1 MIDGYVPWAFM
12 VGLLI
17 GGGFAWIFLKNRT
30 SQKIAEGLQPL
41 QTELAVTGERIIA
54 RDIELQGLSADKQK
68 LEAEI
73 EKLRLTLLQ
82 EIQEKA
88 SALKEAEQ
96 IGGYRELLLNK
107 EQQIKNLQDE
117 ITSLKQFQAELETT
131 LYKERQGM
139 EEKIALLNEAAHKM
153 EDAFK
158 SLSAECL
165 KSNNQQ
171 FLDLAR
177 TTLEKY
183 QSEAKGDLEQRQKA
197 VEGTI
202 SPLKEAL
209 EKYIQQVQAMEM
221 SRQQAYGSLTQ
232 HLENMAVTEKL
243 LHQETGNLVKALR
256 SPQVRGRWGE
266 ITLKRVAELAGMS
279 GHCDFFEQES
289 VNSEEGKM
297 RPDMVVRLPNKKIVV
312 VDSKAPLQSY
322 LDSLDSQTEEE
333 RKAKLNDHARLIQTH
348 MQKLSAKNYWDQFPE
363 APEFVI
369 LFLPGEN
376 FFSAALEQ
384 NPYLI
389 EEGVVQKVILATPT
403 TLITLLRAVAYGWR
417 QEALAENAQAI
428 SEIGKA
434 LYERLVRLASH
445 FAELGKHL
453 DKSMHSYNEAVAS
466 LESRVLPAARRFKEL
481 GISSKANVPE
491 LSPLE
496 KKARYFQSPELLA
509 EKEEETSSPQST
521 TP

>member
-1 MIDGYVPWAFM
+1 ME
-12 VGLLI
+12 LEI
-17 GGGFAWIFLKNRT
+17 GQLR
-30 SQKIAEGLQPL
+30 
-41 QTELAVTGERIIA
+41 QTV
-54 RDIELQGLSADKQK
+54 
-68 LEAEI
+68 
-73 EKLRLTLLQ
+73 LQ
-82 EIQEKA
+82 ESREKA

-96 IGGYRELLLNK
+96 INEFRERLRDREEELRGLR
-107 EQQIKNLQDE
+107 EE
-117 ITSLKQFQAELETT
+117 ITALKQLQAELETT
-131 LYKERQGM
+131 LHKERQGL
-139 EEKIALLNEAAHKM
+139 EEKVALLDEAAQKM

-158 SLSAECL
+158 ALSAECL

-177 TTLEKY
+177 ATLEKY

-197 VEGTI
+197 VEGTVA
-202 SPLKEAL
+202 PLKEAL
-209 EKYIQQVQAMEM
+209 EKYVQQVQAMEM
-221 SRQQAYGSLTQ
+221 SRQQAYGSLSQ
-232 HLENMAVTEKL
+232 HLENMAVTEKQL
-243 LHQETGNLVKALR
+243 QQETGNLVKALR

-279 GHCDFFEQES
+279 EHCDFFEQET
-289 VNSEEGKM
+289 VNGEEGKL
-297 RPDMVVRLPNKKIVV
+297 RPDMVVRLPNNKLVV

-322 LDSLDSQTEEE
+322 LDSLESPAEEA
-333 RKAKLNDHARLIQTH
+333 RKTKLQDHARLIQSH

-389 EEGVVQKVILATPT
+389 EEGVNQRVILATPT

-428 SEIGKA
+428 SEMGKT
-434 LYERLVRLASH
+434 LYERLVRLAVH
-445 FAELGKHL
+445 FADLGRHL
-453 DKSMHSYNEAVAS
+453 DKSMHSYNEAVGS

-491 LSPLE
+491 LGPLE
-496 KKARYFQSPELLA
+496 KKARNFQSAEFYV
-509 EKEEETSSPQST
+509 EKEGEEAL
-521 TP
+521 

>member
-1 MIDGYVPWAFM
+1 VIPSFTLFAF
-12 VGLLI
+12 I
-17 GGGFAWIFLKNRT
+17 GGLIIGAGLAWLVLRMKT
-30 SQKIAEGLQPL
+30 SQNISEALQPW
-41 QTELAVTGERIIA
+41 QSELAVVGERLKA
-54 RDIELQGLSADKQK
+54 RDAEIQGISSENQK
-68 LEAEI
+68 LELDV
-73 EKLRLTLLQ
+73 EKLRQTLHQ
-82 EIQEKA
+82 ESQEKA
-88 SALKEAEQ
+88 AAIKEAEQ
-96 IGGYRELLLNK
+96 ISELRGR
-107 EQQIKNLQDE
+107 LQDRE
-117 ITSLKQFQAELETT
+117 KELSTLREGITVLKQGQVELETT
-131 LYKERQGM
+131 LFKERQGM
-139 EEKIALLNEAAHKM
+139 EEKIALLNEAAQKM

-158 SLSAECL
+158 ALSAECL

-177 TTLEKY
+177 ATLEKY

-197 VEGTI
+197 VEGSI
-202 SPLKEAL
+202 APLKETL
-209 EKYIQQVQAMEM
+209 EKYVQQVQAMEM
-221 SRQQAYGSLTQ
+221 SRQQAYGSLSQ
-232 HLENMAVTEKL
+232 HLETMAITEKQL
-243 LHQETGNLVKALR
+243 QQETGNLVKALR

-279 GHCDFFEQES
+279 EHCDFFEQES
-289 VNSEEGKM
+289 VTGEEGKL
-297 RPDMVVRLPNKKIVV
+297 RPDMVVRLPNKKLVV

-322 LDSLDSQTEEE
+322 LDSFESPAEEE
-333 RKAKLNDHARLIQTH
+333 RKTKLRDHARLIQSH

-389 EEGVVQKVILATPT
+389 EEGVNQKVILATPT

-428 SEIGKA
+428 SEMGKT
-434 LYERLVRLASH
+434 LYERLVKLVFH
-445 FAELGKHL
+445 FADLGRHL
-453 DKSMHSYNEAVAS
+453 DKSMHSYNEAIGS

-491 LSPLE
+491 LGPME
-496 KKARYFQSPELLA
+496 KKARNFQSPEFYA
-509 EKEEETSSPQST
+509 EKEVENG
-521 TP
+521 